1 MSGRRVKFVGGLA
14 SQFETGVAH
23 RGNMLEGEVDGGTG
37 ADGRGVGICC
47 GLVADGGFRVVDG
60 VVRCGEK

>member
-1 MSGRRVKFVGGLA
+1 MVEFVGGLA
-14 SQFETGVAH
+14 SQFEAGVAH
-23 RGNMLEGEVDGGTG
+23 RGDTLEGEVDGGTG

-60 VVRCGEK
+60 VVRCVEK